1 MGLGGGQFGGTEPLD
16 CGIQC
21 CLAVPLAVD
30 SQHQGAENEAC
41 EELHCAERKGEGQ
54 GDTDKPRTP
63 SAWGLYVEESLAVHL
78 H

>member
-1 MGLGGGQFGGTEPLD
+1 M
-16 CGIQC
+16 
-21 CLAVPLAVD
+21 D

-54 GDTDKPRTP
+54 ETQTSPAP
-63 SAWGLYVEESLAVHL
+63 LSAWGLYVEGSLAVHL